1 MLTIADQTVEQNWLT
16 FFGETYGYPGGKRDE
31 NVRHYF
37 SSKFKFF
44 DRFFFNSFGNA
55 EHIRSYKSFKI
66 IKLYRFSHVYPSSS
80 SPVSHSSPMS
90 F

>member
-44 DRFFFNSFGNA
+44 DRFFF
-55 EHIRSYKSFKI
+55 
-66 IKLYRFSHVYPSSS
+66 
-80 SPVSHSSPMS
+80 
-90 F
+90 

>member
-16 FFGETYGYPGGKRDE
+16 FFGDTYGYPGGKRDE

-44 DRFFFNSFGNA
+44 DRFF
-55 EHIRSYKSFKI
+55 
-66 IKLYRFSHVYPSSS
+66 
-80 SPVSHSSPMS
+80 
-90 F
+90 